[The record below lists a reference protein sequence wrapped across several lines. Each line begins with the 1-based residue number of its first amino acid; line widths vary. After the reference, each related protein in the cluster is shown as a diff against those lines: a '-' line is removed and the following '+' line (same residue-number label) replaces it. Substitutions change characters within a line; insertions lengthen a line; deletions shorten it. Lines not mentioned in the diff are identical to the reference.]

1 MSTGTTGWLGDRV
14 ASLVPAVLPSV
25 TAHASNC
32 SYLGE
37 YALSSGHGIEYCQLV
52 YCSKKGYFWS
62 SCYP

>member
-1 MSTGTTGWLGDRV
+1 MANGMTGWLGDRV

-25 TAHASNC
+25 TAHASEC

-37 YALSSGHGIEYCQLV
+37 YLLPSGEACQLV